1 MSKTVIASIAAL
13 AAVSVLSLSFPMA
26 ASAQGRGP
34 GAPGGPGASPPHHS
48 RAVERFML
56 LSDINGD
63 GKVTAAEINDDQS
76 RIFTAMDVDNDSSLS
91 TDEMKRRGRSLQA
104 YRTTTLFD
112 LMDANGD
119 GKLSLKEVQAPTQ
132 RWFKRYDANND
143 GAMEA
148 NEVPARRGRTGR
160 RGRGRR

>member
-1 MSKTVIASIAAL
+1 MSKSAIASIAAL
-13 AAVSVLSLSFPMA
+13 AAVSVLTLSFPMA

-34 GAPGGPGASPPHHS
+34 GAAPPQQS

-56 LSDINGD
+56 LYDINGD
-63 GKVTAAEINDDQS
+63 GKVTVAEINDDQS
-76 RIFTAMDVDNDSSLS
+76 RIFAAMDVDNDSSLS

-119 GKLSLKEVQAPTQ
+119 GKLSLKEVQAPTR
-132 RWFKRYDANND
+132 RWFKRYDVNND

-148 NEVPARRGRTGR
+148 SEMPVRHGR
-160 RGRGRR
+160 RGRGRGRR

>member
-1 MSKTVIASIAAL
+1 MSKSAIASIAAL

-34 GAPGGPGASPPHHS
+34 GAPGGPGAAPSQQS

-56 LSDINGD
+56 LYDINGD
-63 GKVTAAEINDDQS
+63 GKVTVAEINDDQS
-76 RIFTAMDVDNDSSLS
+76 RIFAAMDVDNDSSLS

-119 GKLSLKEVQAPTQ
+119 GKLSLKEVQAPTR
-132 RWFKRYDANND
+132 RWFKRYDVNND

-148 NEVPARRGRTGR
+148 SEVPARHGR
-160 RGRGRR
+160 RGRGRGRR

>member
-1 MSKTVIASIAAL
+1 MSKSAIASIAAL
-13 AAVSVLSLSFPMA
+13 AAVSVLSLSFPTA

-34 GAPGGPGASPPHHS
+34 GGPGASPPQPS

-56 LSDINGD
+56 LYDINGD
-63 GKVTAAEINDDQS
+63 GKVTVAEINDDQS
-76 RIFTAMDVDNDSSLS
+76 RIFTAMDVDNDGSLS
-91 TDEMKRRGRSLQA
+91 TDEMKRRGRLLQA

-119 GKLSLKEVQAPTQ
+119 GKLSLKEIQAPTR

-148 NEVPARRGRTGR
+148 SEVPARHGR
-160 RGRGRR
+160 RGRGRGRR

>member
-1 MSKTVIASIAAL
+1 MSKSAISSIAAL
-13 AAVSVLSLSFPMA
+13 AAVSVLTLSFPMA

-34 GAPGGPGASPPHHS
+34 GASPPPQS

-56 LSDINGD
+56 LYDINGD
-63 GKVTAAEINDDQS
+63 GKVTAAEINEDQS
-76 RIFTAMDVDNDSSLS
+76 RIFAAMDVDNDSSLS

-119 GKLSLKEVQAPTQ
+119 GKLSLKEVQAPTR
-132 RWFKRYDANND
+132 RWFKRYDVNND

-148 NEVPARRGRTGR
+148 SEVPVRHGR
-160 RGRGRR
+160 RTFVQ